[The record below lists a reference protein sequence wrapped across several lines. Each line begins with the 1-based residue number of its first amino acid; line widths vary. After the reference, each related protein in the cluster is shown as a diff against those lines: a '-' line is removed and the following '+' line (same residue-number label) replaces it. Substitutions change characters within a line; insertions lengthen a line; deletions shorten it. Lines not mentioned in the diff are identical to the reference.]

1 MAAATGVLVGRGAQP
16 QVLELGFANRHGLIA
31 GATGTGKTVTLQVL
45 AEGFSQAGVPVFCAD
60 VKGDL
65 AGLSQPGR
73 PSPKLEQ
80 RAASLGMEGFTYRGA
95 PVLFWDVFGTDG
107 HPVRATVSEMG
118 PVLLARMLELND
130 TQEGVLAIAFRLAD
144 DDGLLLLDFKDLRAI
159 LSYVGQR
166 GGELATTYGNVTK
179 ATIGTIQRRLL
190 VLEQAGAEQFFGEP
204 ALELDDLMIITP
216 EGRGAIS
223 VLAADKLIRS
233 PRLYATFLLW
243 LLSELYQ
250 QLPEVGDL
258 ERPKLVFFFDEAHL
272 LFNDAPKALVEKV
285 EQVVRLIRSKGV
297 GVYFVTQNPM
307 DVPPTVLGQLGN
319 RVQHALRA
327 FTPADQKAV
336 RTAADTFRPNP
347 AFATEKVIT
356 ELAVGE
362 ALVSLL
368 GPGGVPGI
376 VDRAMICPPAS
387 RIGTVTPEERRA
399 TLAASPV
406 AGKYD
411 TAVDRESAYERLNN
425 RAGSAAPAQAAAAP
439 TDGGDPWGGMAR
451 PAPGPAAPSGVWNQG
466 SAGYTAP
473 PDYAPQQYQPAPV
486 GPAASDGPSFGQ
498 MMSNMILGDGRRQG
512 LAEAMA
518 KSMARSVG
526 SGVGRS
532 ILRGVLGSVMR

>member
-1 MAAATGVLVGRGAQP
+1 MTAVSTIMVGKGATP
-16 QVLELGFANRHGLIA
+16 QLLELAFANRHGLVA

-45 AEGFSQAGVPVFCAD
+45 AEGFSRAGVPVFCAD

-73 PSPKLEQ
+73 PNPKLEQ
-80 RAASLGMEGFTYRGA
+80 RAATLGLDGYTYRGN
-95 PVLFWDVFGTDG
+95 PVLFWDVFGKDG

-130 TQEGVLAIAFRLAD
+130 TQEGVLSVAFRLAD
-144 DDGLLLLDFKDLRAI
+144 DEGLLLLDFKDLRAI
-159 LSYVGQR
+159 LTYVSER
-166 GGELATTYGNVTK
+166 AADLTTTYGNVTK
-179 ATIGTIQRRLL
+179 ASIGTIQRRLL
-190 VLEQAGAEQFFGEP
+190 VLEQAGAQQFFGEP
-204 ALELDDLMIITP
+204 ALALDDLMITTP
-216 EGRGAIS
+216 EGLGAIS

-243 LLSELYQ
+243 LLSELYEH
-250 QLPEVGDL
+250 LPEMGDL
-258 ERPKLVFFFDEAHL
+258 DRPKLVFFFDEAHL
-272 LFNDAPKALVEKV
+272 LFDDAPRALVEKV

-297 GVYFVTQNPM
+297 GVYFVTQNPL
-307 DVPPTVLGQLGN
+307 DVPTTVLGQLGN

-336 RTAADTFRPNP
+336 RSAAETFRPNP
-347 AFATEKVIT
+347 AFATETVIT

-368 GPGGVPGI
+368 GAGGVPGM

-387 RIGTVTPEERRA
+387 RIGTVTPEERQA
-399 TLAASPV
+399 TLASSPV

-411 TAVDRESAYERLNN
+411 TPVDRESAYERLTH
-425 RAGSAAPAQAAAAP
+425 RTAATAAPPPTAAAP
-439 TDGGDPWGGMAR
+439 VDTGNPWGGTAR
-451 PAPGPAAPSGVWNQG
+451 APAAPGSVWNQN
-466 SAGYTAP
+466 AAP
-473 PDYAPQQYQPAPV
+473 PPYQPAPYQ
-486 GPAASDGPSFGQ
+486 PAPYQPAPPPHENSPITDMLSHLV
-498 MMSNMILGDGRRQG
+498 LGDGRRQG
-512 LAEAMA
+512 VAEALA
-518 KSMARSVG
+518 KSMARSIG